1 MNFTQIILDFAKWQK
16 YLAEHSEL
24 LIVIVVSLFFLSVLS
39 SKVSNKILL
48 ILYLIVMLYM
58 TLLNRNPH
66 SSRNAWFRIF
76 ATYQYFLTNAYLRRE
91 ILNNIILFI
100 PLGTIVARL
109 WPRWRRL
116 IVPVMVSVA
125 IELLQF
131 ITKRG
136 FFETDDIISN
146 SIGGIIGFSAAMLFL
161 YAKSVLQRHYPLK
174 KKEQ

>member
-48 ILYLIVMLYM
+48 ILYLIVILYM

-161 YAKSVLQRHYPLK
+161 YAKSVLRRQYPLK

>member
-1 MNFTQIILDFAKWQK
+1 MNLTSGIFHLAKWEK
-16 YLAEHSEL
+16 YFAEHMEI
-24 LIVIVVSLFFLSVLS
+24 LIVIVVVLYFFSVLS
-39 SKVSNKILL
+39 SKEMNKKLL
-48 ILYLIVMLYM
+48 IIYMIVILYM

-161 YAKSVLQRHYPLK
+161 YAKSVLRRQYPLK